1 MSSIKQHHQ
10 RRWSVMAAAQCS
22 RRTALAALC
31 CRRQPTPCSGS
42 SSSTWNSSNRRVKGK
57 RKNSENWMSMSS
69 SRCCQCSPSP
79 HRSYR
84 AARPSS
90 CKWHRF
96 QQCVAAQEASA
107 RLPKVVLRVLLQ
119 RQRRSGGHMCHP
131 PPPHLAQAILPP
143 VVYSSR
149 VLLLPTQQ
157 TAVTCYA
164 DLLCLWG
171 DSLPVLIG
179 HYVCLR
185 PPVK

>member
-22 RRTALAALC
+22 RRIALAALC

-79 HRSYR
+79 LRRYR

-119 RQRRSGGHMCHP
+119 RQRRSGGHMCP
-131 PPPHLAQAILPP
+131 PPLLRLSCLLSSTRL
-143 VVYSSR
+143 VYSSSP
-149 VLLLPTQQ
+149 LNKQLLP
-157 TAVTCYA
+157 VTPICYA
-164 DLLCLWG
+164 CGEIHCLYLLATTYACALQ
-171 DSLPVLIG
+171 
-179 HYVCLR
+179 
-185 PPVK
+185 